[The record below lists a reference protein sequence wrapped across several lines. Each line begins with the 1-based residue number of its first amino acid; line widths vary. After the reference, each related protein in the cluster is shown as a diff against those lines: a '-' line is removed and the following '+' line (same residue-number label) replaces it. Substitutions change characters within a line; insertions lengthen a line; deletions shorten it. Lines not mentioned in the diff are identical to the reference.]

1 MRSRM
6 IKKRYIAFYAL
17 VLFCLFSHSA
27 HAHIYK
33 ISVIIDT
40 DMALDDVRAITMLLN
55 SDMVDIP
62 LIVTSDGVL
71 SPQDGCKNLEMLL
84 RYFKREDIKIARG
97 RTLDKPAP
105 PWRSWCGDLKWPQM
119 EAPPFEIAVG
129 DQAPEEIVKTLQ
141 SQDKPIL
148 YLCLGPLTNLADA
161 LHLNPGVKD
170 KISRL
175 VYFEAYNGD
184 PLSGWNT
191 SRDPESARFVFDS
204 GLDTY
209 WLSTPQE
216 TLLPFDQRLY
226 EKIEDMNTPA
236 ARLVATVHSTRA
248 IIKLLSEGHF
258 RVWDEMAVIYL
269 NEPSLF
275 KFVPGAYG
283 PEVMSLTSFK
293 AAGIYDTYLKLLG
306 HFTDFHLSPRHPVVL
321 GAFPTDPSLFR
332 DDVKPYV
339 KKIIENYGLEEWKAC
354 LLTNEFHRHLGI
366 YSLIGA
372 KMGIRAR
379 EVLEA
384 PFDAVRVVSYA
395 GTGPPL
401 SCMNDGLQVA
411 TGASLGRGTIQ
422 ISNEK
427 PRPEASFFYK
437 DKKLTLKIKSELVS
451 RVKSDIEAAE
461 KEYSGL
467 NPAYFAHIRKL
478 SLDYWHDLDRRTI
491 FEEFVA
497 EAFN

>member
-1 MRSRM
+1 MKLAV
-6 IKKRYIAFYAL
+6 KKYIWVYVL
-17 VLFCLFSHSA
+17 VLLCLFSRPA
-27 HAHIYK
+27 HAHVYR
-33 ISVIIDT
+33 ISVLVDT
-40 DMALDDVRAITMLLN
+40 DMALDDIRAIAMLLN
-55 SDMVDIP
+55 SDTVDIP
-62 LIVTSDGVL
+62 LIVASDGVL
-71 SPQDGCKNLEMLL
+71 SPEEGCKNLEMLL

-97 RTLDKPAP
+97 RVLGKPAP
-105 PWRSWCGDLKWPQM
+105 RWRSWCCDLKWPEM
-119 EAPPFEIAVG
+119 DAAPLRVVRGE
-129 DQAPEEIVKTLQ
+129 QASEEIVRTLR
-141 SQDKPIL
+141 SQGEEVL

-161 LHLNPGVKD
+161 LRLNPGLKD

-175 VYFEAYNGD
+175 VYFEAYTGD

-191 SRDPESARFVFDS
+191 SRDTESARFVFDS
-204 GLDTY
+204 GLEIY
-209 WLSTPQE
+209 WLSTPEE
-216 TLLPFDQRLY
+216 TLLPFDQGLY
-226 EKIEDMNTPA
+226 EKIEGMDTPA
-236 ARLVATVHSTRA
+236 ARLVATVHSTPA
-248 IIKLLSEGHF
+248 ITKLLSEGHF

-275 KFVPGAYG
+275 KFVPAAHG

-306 HFTDFHLSPRHPVVL
+306 HFTDFHLGTRHPVIL

-379 EVLEA
+379 EMLEA
-384 PFDAVRVVSYA
+384 PFDAMRVVSYA
-395 GTGPPL
+395 GAGPPL

-437 DKKLTLKIKSELVS
+437 DKKLTLKIKRELVN
-451 RVKSDIEAAE
+451 RVKSDIKAAE
-461 KEYSGL
+461 KAYGGL
-467 NPAYFAHIRKL
+467 SPAYFTHVRKL
-478 SLDYWHDLDRRTI
+478 SIEYWHDLDRRKI
-491 FEEFVA
+491 FD
-497 EAFN
+497 EAME